1 MIGAIRRRDILAHP
15 FVTIHSFGWPVFFR
29 ALIAG
34 RDQTFLSLLATTRVL
49 RPPKVKVP
57 ELLGDCVKLELGAR
71 RIYEALAER
80 FTDRELVRQFFE
92 TLAQQEQ
99 EHAELLELCRELAS
113 REGWLE
119 EQFTPWRDA
128 VPRLERQ
135 MDEAEAS
142 LKDLDSLADA
152 LRLVIQIEGSEVNQ
166 VFGSAL
172 AATDSGFVRNLRAFQ
187 SAITKHIY
195 YICDRIPKLELD
207 LAYECR
213 ALIDDGPV
221 AHARGA

>member
-15 FVTIHSFGWPVFFR
+15 FVTIHSFGCAVFLR

-34 RDQTFLSLLATTRVL
+34 RDQTFLSLLAKTRLL

-57 ELLGDCVKLELGAR
+57 EILGDCVKLELGAR
-71 RIYEALAER
+71 RIYESLAER
-80 FTDRELVRQFFE
+80 FTAQELVRQFFE
-92 TLAQQEQ
+92 TLVQQEQ
-99 EHAELLELCRELAS
+99 EHSEMLELCRELAS

-119 EQFTPWRDA
+119 EHFTPWRDA
-128 VPRLERQ
+128 VPRLKRQ

-142 LKDLDSLADA
+142 LNDLDSVVDA
-152 LRLVIQIEGSEVNQ
+152 LRLVIQIEGSEINQ

-172 AATDSGFVRNLRAFQ
+172 AATDSGFVRNLRVFQ

-213 ALIDDGPV
+213 ALIADGPI
-221 AHARGA
+221 AHARSA

>member
-1 MIGAIRRRDILAHP
+1 M
-15 FVTIHSFGWPVFFR
+15 
-29 ALIAG
+29 AG
-34 RDQTFLSLLATTRVL
+34 RDRTFLSLLAKTRVL

-71 RIYEALAER
+71 RIYESLAER
-80 FTDRELVRQFFE
+80 FTNQELVRQFFE

-99 EHAELLELCRELAS
+99 EHSELLELCRELAS
-113 REGWLE
+113 REGWRE
-119 EQFTPWRDA
+119 EHFTPWRGA
-128 VPRLERQ
+128 VPRLKQ
-135 MDEAEAS
+135 HMDEAEAS
-142 LKDLDSLADA
+142 LKDLDCVADA
-152 LRLVIQIEGSEVNQ
+152 LRLVIQIEGSEINQ

-172 AATDSGFVRNLRAFQ
+172 AATDSEFVRNLWAFQ

-213 ALIDDGPV
+213 TLIADRLSDTSGQIRSP
-221 AHARGA
+221 AT